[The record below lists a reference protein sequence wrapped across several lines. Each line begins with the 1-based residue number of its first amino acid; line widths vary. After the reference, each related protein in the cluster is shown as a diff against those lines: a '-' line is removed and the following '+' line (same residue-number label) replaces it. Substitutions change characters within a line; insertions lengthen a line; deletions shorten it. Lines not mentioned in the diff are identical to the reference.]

1 MIWRSKRRPL
11 IRDGSRQVWSRFMSF
26 ICRAS
31 DVLVFGATSTP
42 HTEPSANGGKHFR
55 RVMQFES
62 VAPFVN
68 LFKLSCV

>member
-11 IRDGSRQVWSRFMSF
+11 TTDGSRRVGSWFVSF
-26 ICRAS
+26 IRQAS

-42 HTEPSANGGKHFR
+42 HTEPSVCGGKPLPGAI
-55 RVMQFES
+55 QFES